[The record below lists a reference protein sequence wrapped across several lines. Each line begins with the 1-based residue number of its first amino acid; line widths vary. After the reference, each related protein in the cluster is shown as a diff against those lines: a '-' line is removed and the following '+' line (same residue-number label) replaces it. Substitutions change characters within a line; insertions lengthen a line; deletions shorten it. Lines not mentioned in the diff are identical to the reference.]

1 MENKLSFEESI
12 KRLSK
17 ITEILEKNET
27 SLDEAVELY
36 KEGIE
41 LSAKCK
47 EKLDSARIQI
57 SVLEDNNTERES

>member
-12 KRLSK
+12 KRLSE

-36 KEGIE
+36 QEGIE